1 MKRLL
6 IIQLVSLFINSYYLQ
21 SQTSISVDKWMEYVE
36 DMREETEDDS
46 SIETLYADL
55 SYLSEHPFDL
65 NTVTREELK
74 RLPFLTDLQI
84 DYLLEYRTRYG
95 KMATLYELKNVESL
109 DFQTISLLL
118 PFVRIR
124 EEIVEKRPFTVN
136 NLFKYG
142 SNNLQIRYDK
152 CFQQKKG
159 YGSYPDSV
167 LQQYPNRKYLGEPFY
182 HSLRYA
188 FTFDDRLQ
196 AGFVAEKDAGEPFW
210 NRTHKGYDFYSA
222 HLFLKNRNP
231 WLKSLAIGDYKA
243 SFGQGLAVSH
253 DFSPGRNILISQAER
268 RTNGFRRHFS
278 TDETNFLRG
287 MAATLSFRNTDISLF
302 YSYRHM
308 DANTDSL
315 AVRSFKTDGLHR
327 LPGEREK
334 KRVVPMQVYGGNIRY
349 ATPAFSLGV
358 TALSYSF
365 GSFRIEPDTKPYN
378 LFYFRGNR
386 NANVSVD
393 YRLKNKRIKFYGETA
408 LSSNG
413 AVATLNAL
421 QLTPVS
427 YFSWL
432 LLYRYYDRRYQA
444 FFGNAF
450 SQGTTVQNEQGV
462 YTGMQWTPAARW
474 KLSAYADIFRFPWL
488 KYGIDAPSGG
498 QEYNVQVDYNRDQ
511 LFSFYIR
518 YRYKQADKNR
528 TQKEQSAVSVLPYQR
543 QQLRFQLCYSPHPDF
558 SFRTSADG
566 IFYKEKPD
574 RHRGGM
580 IAQSAGWKPRGF
592 PFQADL
598 YIAWFQTDNSLIRI
612 SSYERNILYAFN
624 KPSFYGRGVRM
635 AFSFRWEIVNRLLLS
650 AKWGYTRY
658 TDRERIG
665 TGTEEIEGP
674 SKMDLNVLLSWK
686 F

>member
-124 EEIVEKRPFTVN
+124 EEIVEKRSFTVN

-327 LPGEREK
+327 LLGEREK

-462 YTGMQWTPAARW
+462 YTGMQWTPVARW

-498 QEYNVQVDYNRDQ
+498 QEYNVQVDYNRNQ

-518 YRYKQADKNR
+518 YRHKQADKNR
-528 TQKEQSAVSVLPYQR
+528 TGQESSTVSVLPYQR
-543 QQLRFQLCYSPHPDF
+543 EHLRLQVCYSPHPDF
-558 SFRTSADG
+558 LLRTSADG
-566 IFYKEKPD
+566 IFYREKPD
-574 RHRGGM
+574 RKQGWM
-580 IAQSAGWKPRGF
+580 VAQSVGWKPRGF

-624 KPSFYGRGVRM
+624 KPSFYGKGVRM